1 MGTIREE
8 LVLANGFSSTFNN
21 FISEGDT
28 ALSTMQAIQKE
39 LETLNATA
47 QNSQDFMV
55 GFAEGF
61 SDSFSEATK
70 GIQDAIKGQKQ
81 ATDETERTAAA
92 ARNWMG
98 AIKGVVATLGLVKFG
113 KQFIETADELTQIGA
128 KLDMVNDGIYKGA
141 ELQNQVFAAAQR
153 SRASFQDTATLVTR
167 IGQNASDTFNNAEA
181 IQFAENMNKSF
192 KIAGANQQ
200 EMASA
205 TLQLSQALA
214 AGTLRGEEFNAINEA
229 APSVIQRIA
238 DAMGVEKGKMRE
250 LAQDGQ
256 ITAEVVKAA
265 MLGATDEI
273 NAEFANI
280 PKTFGDFMTEA
291 QNIIT
296 MGLSDIMD
304 QWSEFL
310 NSTEGQEVFDTLVSG
325 ILTFAQIGSEAF
337 MAVANG
343 ISWLKDNWESLLPI
357 IDTVIAAV
365 IVYEGVQIAAALTT
379 AAAWLMANWPL
390 LILIAGIGVAIAY
403 AQSLGANFQSAG
415 QVIGTVFGTI
425 YAVGYN
431 VFAALWN
438 LIATFAE
445 FFANVFNDPVG
456 SIVRLFT
463 GAFDTILSVVETVA
477 GAIDTLLNT
486 NMSGA
491 IAGFR
496 SQISSWVSE
505 TYGDSAIEIQRMA
518 ELDVTATAKEWG
530 NTGAN
535 IGGKLDNI
543 GASLDGISS
552 GVGSIDSSNF
562 NISDS
567 LGDAGK
573 VGKVGSVGKI
583 ENDVK
588 LSDEDLKMYR
598 DLAEAKYMNRIE
610 LKTLAPNIKVEVPKS
625 ANLSPTDV
633 ADAIKA
639 MLIEQS
645 ASHTA
650 TAHA

>member
-8 LVLANGFSSTFNN
+8 LVLADGFSSTFNN

-28 ALSTMQAIQKE
+28 ALSTMHAIQKE

-70 GIQDAIKGQKQ
+70 GIQDAVKGQKQ

>member
-8 LVLANGFSSTFNN
+8 LVLADGFSSTFNN

-70 GIQDAIKGQKQ
+70 GIQDAVKGQKQ

>member
-8 LVLANGFSSTFNN
+8 LVLADGFSSTFNN

-28 ALSTMQAIQKE
+28 ALSTMKAIQKE
-39 LETLNATA
+39 LDTLNATA

>member
-8 LVLANGFSSTFNN
+8 LVLADGFSSTFNN

-28 ALSTMQAIQKE
+28 ALSTMKAIQKE
-39 LETLNATA
+39 LDTLNATA

-181 IQFAENMNKSF
+181 VQFAENMNKSF

>member
-70 GIQDAIKGQKQ
+70 GIQDAVKGQKQ